1 MMYELAKSNYCIL
14 IADSSKFLVL
24 LKHKQHH
31 VGGQKSYSI
40 TRNHSTIL
48 VAEGFSSFSQ
58 LSCSPN
64 NMPKWTP
71 SSSLTPTR
79 MYIHLYPC
87 HRAPINNKDTTGY
100 WVRHMRNDLCL
111 YLMKRKIA
119 QTQYRFYSPKP
130 AMLPEQSW
138 PPL

>member
-1 MMYELAKSNYCIL
+1 MLFCATCIKDITGYYRISNEIVFFSRGTDGESTKAEGLSIL
-14 IADSSKFLVL
+14 IADGSKFLVL

-31 VGGQKSYSI
+31 MGGQKSYSI

-48 VAEGFSSFSQ
+48 VTEGFSSFSQ

-79 MYIHLYPC
+79 MYIHL
-87 HRAPINNKDTTGY
+87 
-100 WVRHMRNDLCL
+100 
-111 YLMKRKIA
+111 
-119 QTQYRFYSPKP
+119 
-130 AMLPEQSW
+130 
-138 PPL
+138 